1 MFRIG
6 THQSRLPRFCNNDFS
21 ALQNSEGDII
31 VSHFLTAD
39 GGTESL
45 RVRIYDLDGNCV
57 ASHAEAYETKFL
69 AGARAEQNAEDWW
82 SSLVKA
88 TQICLKEA
96 NLSGDAIDSMTYAT
110 TCCTVVAL
118 DKNGAPLRPAL
129 MWMDVRANKEA
140 EAVLETGDPRLVLN
154 SNGQGPV
161 SAEWMI
167 PKALWLK
174 RNEPQI
180 FDKAVT
186 ICEYQDYLTMR
197 LTGERCASLNN
208 VGLRWHYDNRDG
220 GWATGIIDKLGMS
233 ELLDKWPSR
242 VVAPGDVVG
251 NLSATA
257 AAELG
262 LTTRTKLV
270 QGGADALIGMIGLG
284 VAKPGQLALITG
296 SSHLQFGVT
305 DSPLHAQGVWGSY
318 ADILYPERYIVEG
331 GQTSTGSIINWFRR
345 LVGQID
351 LDELNEKAA
360 LLPPGSEGL
369 IAQDHFQGN
378 RTPYTDANSRGAF
391 IGLTLSHEPH
401 HIFRAI
407 IEGICFGTRTI
418 LDSFKNGGYTSNEMT
433 VGGGATASRLWMQI
447 HADTAGIPVC
457 IPASTDAPS
466 MGSAILAAHGAGYFA
481 SIDEGIDAMVKPGIM
496 IEPDPGAMAAYDGVY
511 EQYRELYLALKQIR
525 G

>member
-1 MFRIG
+1 M
-6 THQSRLPRFCNNDFS
+6 
-21 ALQNSEGDII
+21 
-31 VSHFLTAD
+31 SHFLTAD

-45 RVRIYDLDGNCV
+45 RVRIYNLDGNCV
-57 ASHAEAYETKFL
+57 ASHAEPYETKFL

-96 NLSGDAIDSMTYAT
+96 NLSGDAIDTMTYAT

-174 RNEPQI
+174 QNEPQI

-251 NLSATA
+251 NLNATA

-447 HADTAGIPVC
+447 HADTAGIPVR

-496 IEPDPGAMAAYDGVY
+496 IEPDPGAMAAYNGVY

>member
-1 MFRIG
+1 
-6 THQSRLPRFCNNDFS
+6 
-21 ALQNSEGDII
+21 
-31 VSHFLTAD
+31 
-39 GGTESL
+39 
-45 RVRIYDLDGNCV
+45 
-57 ASHAEAYETKFL
+57 
-69 AGARAEQNAEDWW
+69 
-82 SSLVKA
+82 
-88 TQICLKEA
+88 
-96 NLSGDAIDSMTYAT
+96 
-110 TCCTVVAL
+110 
-118 DKNGAPLRPAL
+118 
-129 MWMDVRANKEA
+129 
-140 EAVLETGDPRLVLN
+140 
-154 SNGQGPV
+154 
-161 SAEWMI
+161 
-167 PKALWLK
+167 
-174 RNEPQI
+174 
-180 FDKAVT
+180 
-186 ICEYQDYLTMR
+186 
-197 LTGERCASLNN
+197 
-208 VGLRWHYDNRDG
+208 
-220 GWATGIIDKLGMS
+220 MS

-447 HADTAGIPVC
+447 HADTAGIPVR